1 MNRRII
7 TAIDI
12 GSSKICTVIAAVDE
26 GSETPQVVGVSV
38 MPSRGVKKG
47 VIINIDEAVN
57 AIGESLEAAEKMAG
71 LTVSSAVI
79 SINGKHITSTNNRGV
94 VAVSHGEITD
104 NDISRA
110 IENARTV
117 AIPSTREIIHVLK
130 REYIVDAQG
139 GIVDPLGM
147 SGNRLEVD
155 AHIISATTT
164 AVQNLAK
171 TVNQLALQIDD
182 IVFAGFAS
190 SEAVLTDTEKELG
203 VTMLDIG
210 AGTTDICVYVEDAI
224 SFSGCVPIGGDHI
237 TSDLAIGFT
246 ISIDDARRLKEKI
259 GTILEENERVVSSGA
274 EASKPAFMRRGEEKF
289 GKGFVE
295 SDAEKEK
302 FSDDEI
308 DISSLNIA
316 DKPTISKSLY
326 DKIVSTR
333 VEEIFELVSE
343 QARQSGFD
351 VRQPAGIVLTG
362 GTANLVGITKIAKD
376 YFGVPARV
384 GTPTGLT
391 GFVEEISS
399 PAYSTSYG
407 LILRG
412 LDLGMDEMRGG
423 QFEGKGAGAIFAK
436 IAEFIKKIIP

>member
-1 MNRRII
+1 MKRII

-12 GSSKICTVIAAVDE
+12 GSSKICTIIAAIDE
-26 GSETPQVVGVSV
+26 GQETPQVIGVSV
-38 MPSRGVKKG
+38 MPSRGIKKG
-47 VIINIDEAVN
+47 VIINIDDAVN
-57 AIGESLEAAEKMAG
+57 SIGECLEAAEKMAG

-94 VAVSHGEITD
+94 VAVSHDEITED
-104 NDISRA
+104 DISRA

-117 AIPSTREIIHVLK
+117 AIPSSREIIHVLK

-147 SGNRLEVD
+147 SGDRLEVD
-155 AHIISATTT
+155 THIISATTT
-164 AVQNLAK
+164 AVQNLVK

-210 AGTTDICVYVEDAI
+210 AGTTDVCVYVEDAI
-224 SFSGCVPIGGDHI
+224 SYSGCVPIGGDHI
-237 TSDLAIGFT
+237 TSDLAIGFM
-246 ISIDDARRLKEKI
+246 ISIEDARRLKEKI
-259 GTILEENERVVSSGA
+259 GMILEQNERVESDKNISA
-274 EASKPAFMRRGEEKF
+274 KPAFMRRDKEEF
-289 GKGFVE
+289 
-295 SDAEKEK
+295 SKEDK
-302 FSDDEI
+302 EDKEEDEI
-308 DISSLNIA
+308 DISSLNIP

-333 VEEIFELVSE
+333 VEEIFDIVSE
-343 QARQSGFD
+343 QVKQAGFD
-351 VRQPAGIVLTG
+351 IRQPAGIVLTG
-362 GTANLVGITKIAKD
+362 GTANLVGITKLAKD

-384 GTPTGLT
+384 GTPSGLT
-391 GFVEEISS
+391 GFVEEISG
-399 PAYSTSYG
+399 PAYATAYG

-412 LDLGMDEMRGG
+412 LDLGMEEIGG
-423 QFEGKGAGAIFAK
+423 EKFEGRGVVSIISRIGS
-436 IAEFIKKIIP
+436 FIKKLIP

>member
-1 MNRRII
+1 VKRII

-12 GSSKICTVIAAVDE
+12 GSSKICTIIAAIDE
-26 GSETPQVVGVSV
+26 GQETPQVIGVSV
-38 MPSRGVKKG
+38 MPSRGIKKG
-47 VIINIDEAVN
+47 VIINIDDAVN
-57 AIGESLEAAEKMAG
+57 SIGECLEAAEKMAG

-94 VAVSHGEITD
+94 VAVSHDEITED
-104 NDISRA
+104 DISRA

-117 AIPSTREIIHVLK
+117 AIPSSREIIHVLK

-147 SGNRLEVD
+147 SGDRLEVD
-155 AHIISATTT
+155 THIISATTT
-164 AVQNLAK
+164 AVQNLVK

-210 AGTTDICVYVEDAI
+210 AGTTDVCVYVEDAI
-224 SFSGCVPIGGDHI
+224 SYSGCVPIGGDHI
-237 TSDLAIGFT
+237 TSDLAIGFM
-246 ISIDDARRLKEKI
+246 ISIEDARRLKEKI
-259 GTILEENERVVSSGA
+259 GMILEQNERVESDKNISA
-274 EASKPAFMRRGEEKF
+274 KPAFMRRDKEEF
-289 GKGFVE
+289 
-295 SDAEKEK
+295 SKEDK
-302 FSDDEI
+302 EDKEEDEI
-308 DISSLNIA
+308 DISSLNIP

-333 VEEIFELVSE
+333 VEEIFDIVSE
-343 QARQSGFD
+343 QVKQAGFD
-351 VRQPAGIVLTG
+351 IRQPAGIVLTG
-362 GTANLVGITKIAKD
+362 GTANLVGITKLAKD

-384 GTPTGLT
+384 GTPSGLT
-391 GFVEEISS
+391 GFVEEISG
-399 PAYSTSYG
+399 PAYATAYG

-412 LDLGMDEMRGG
+412 LDLGMEEIGG
-423 QFEGKGAGAIFAK
+423 EKFEGRGVVSIISRIGS
-436 IAEFIKKIIP
+436 FIKKLIP